1 MNKHLPIYLY
11 GTILV
16 FVGFFLIFSE
26 RLPFQIIRITLGI
39 SSIVGAV
46 FAFIS
51 ALARNRQQVAFSYHE
66 MHALAM
72 LVFGISILLFCD
84 TFEKIVPFTAFLFLF
99 YAVSELIFSNWLFN
113 LKQKIVFSVLATRV
127 ILGLLIGIGTV
138 IALSYAKVTI
148 QLFGV
153 MFILVGINVIMYV
166 QVMKVNPVK
175 FNHLQE

>member
-1 MNKHLPIYLY
+1 MNKHFPIYLY
-11 GTILV
+11 GAILV
-16 FVGFFLIFSE
+16 FLGFFLIFSE
-26 RLPFQIIRITLGI
+26 QLPFHIIRITLGL

-72 LVFGISILLFCD
+72 LVYGISILLFCN
-84 TFEKIVPFTAFLFLF
+84 TFETIIPFTAFLFLF

-113 LKQKIVFSVLATRV
+113 LKQKIVFRVLAIRA
-127 ILGLLIGIGTV
+127 ILGLLIGIGAV
-138 IALSYAKVTI
+138 VALSVTKLTL
-148 QLFGV
+148 QLFGT

-166 QVMKVNPVK
+166 QVMKVDLTKP
-175 FNHLQE
+175 NHLQE